1 MKQFGEFM
9 QRYGVVVAFV
19 VLFMFTAIWEPEIF
33 LKPEN
38 LRNLLNQNAPTG
50 IIAVGMTLVIIAGG
64 IDLSVGS
71 MLALSAALGIV
82 ILNKLMDGWGGTGEG
97 LAVAIASLST
107 ILIGGV
113 LGAFNGAMVV
123 FGRVAPFVATLVGL
137 VSYRS
142 LCLAL
147 AEGSEIRSN
156 SKEMFAD
163 LGTGG
168 LPIPFITLSG
178 GRPLML
184 TWAILLFIGCAL
196 IAGFLLNWTKFG
208 RYAIAVGANERAA
221 KYSAVPV
228 ARTKFLTYV
237 VIGLLTGVAAL
248 TLSTR
253 MNSVA
258 TASLGLYY
266 ELDAIAAVVIGG
278 TSLRGG
284 AGRIWATVVG
294 VLLLG
299 VITNMLV
306 LAEVSVYWQGV
317 VKGAIILVA
326 VLIQR
331 GRE

>member
-1 MKQFGEFM
+1 VRAFGDFM
-9 QRYGVVVAFV
+9 QRFGVVVAFV
-19 VLFMFTAIWEPEIF
+19 VLFGFTAVWEPEIF

-38 LRNLLNQNAPTG
+38 LRNLLNHNAPTG

-71 MLALSAALGIV
+71 LLALSAALGIV
-82 ILNKLMDGWGGTGEG
+82 ILNKLMGSGTGEAM
-97 LAVAIASLST
+97 AVAIASLST
-107 ILIGGV
+107 VLIGGA

-142 LCLAL
+142 LCLAI
-147 AEGSEIRSN
+147 AEGSEIRSE
-156 SKEMFAD
+156 SKEMFAE

-168 LPIPFITLSG
+168 IPIPFITLSG
-178 GRPLML
+178 DRPLVI
-184 TWAILLFIGCAL
+184 TWAMILFLVCAL
-196 IAGFLLNWTKFG
+196 VAGFLLNWTKFG
-208 RYAIAVGANERAA
+208 RYTIAVGANERAA
-221 KYSAVPV
+221 TYSAVPV
-228 ARTKFLTYV
+228 ARTKFSTYV
-237 VIGLLTGVAAL
+237 VIGLFTGVAAL

-258 TASLGLYY
+258 TANLGLYY

-317 VKGAIILVA
+317 VKGAIILAA
-326 VLIQR
+326 VLLQR
-331 GRE
+331 GRES